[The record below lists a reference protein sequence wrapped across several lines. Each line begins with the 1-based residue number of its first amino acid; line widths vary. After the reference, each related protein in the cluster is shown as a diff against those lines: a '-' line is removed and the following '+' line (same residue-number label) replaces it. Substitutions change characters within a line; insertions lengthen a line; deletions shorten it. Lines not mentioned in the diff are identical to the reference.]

1 MLSSFTTTT
10 APRCEAAK
18 AALLSGVRVMHLHP
32 WHYWHC
38 FYSGDD
44 FADGTVANLSGNKLD
59 V

>member
-1 MLSSFTTTT
+1 
-10 APRCEAAK
+10 
-18 AALLSGVRVMHLHP
+18 MHLHP